1 MTPQERL
8 IVNLSGEQPDRISY
22 EFGFT
27 PQLAKE
33 FQQRTGSNNP
43 VEYYDFD
50 YRELFLLPTNSPHDF
65 SDFLGELPAG
75 SEVDEWGVGHRPGS
89 KYHFTKMIHPLAGKA
104 LNALDKYPFPDIE
117 AAYRSAHWKSDAAC
131 LHDRGYFVQGF
142 AEHIFE
148 RAWYLRGLDNLLMD
162 FYINHEFAS
171 RLLDIITE
179 KVGTLAEKLARYCDM
194 VRLGDDVGTQKGM
207 MMSPQCWRE
216 WLKPRLA
223 KVIARARTINPQVFI
238 WYHSDGDISEIL
250 DDLIE
255 VGVNV
260 LNPVQ
265 PECLNPFEVR
275 KRFGRRLAMWGTVG
289 TQTTMPF
296 GSPEEVQR
304 VIKQLLV
311 GLDWRGIVVAPTHI
325 LEPDVPWANIDAFV
339 EAMQKYGSPKNRLN
353 K

>member
-1 MTPQERL
+1 
-8 IVNLSGEQPDRISY
+8 
-22 EFGFT
+22 
-27 PQLAKE
+27 
-33 FQQRTGSNNP
+33 
-43 VEYYDFD
+43 
-50 YRELFLLPTNSPHDF
+50 
-65 SDFLGELPAG
+65 
-75 SEVDEWGVGHRPGS
+75 
-89 KYHFTKMIHPLAGKA
+89 
-104 LNALDKYPFPDIE
+104 
-117 AAYRSAHWKSDAAC
+117 
-131 LHDRGYFVQGF
+131 
-142 AEHIFE
+142 
-148 RAWYLRGLDNLLMD
+148 
-162 FYINHEFAS
+162 
-171 RLLDIITE
+171 
-179 KVGTLAEKLARYCDM
+179 
-194 VRLGDDVGTQKGM
+194 
-207 MMSPQCWRE
+207 
-216 WLKPRLA
+216 
-223 KVIARARTINPQVFI
+223 
-238 WYHSDGDISEIL
+238 L